1 MSSPY
6 QPYPQDES
14 GGYGQQP
21 PGYGQP
27 GYGQPGYGQPGY
39 GQPGGP
45 GQSPY
50 PPYPQGGWEPEQRT
64 YLQGAPVGF
73 GEAISQAFKNI
84 FTYNGRASRSAFW
97 WFYLFNVIV
106 GVVVRIIEY
115 IGTAGNIIAAVVGIV
130 FFFTLLALA
139 ARRLH
144 DAGHSAFWLFLIL
157 LPIIGWIW
165 LLVYYVQ
172 DGTPGPNKY
181 DQYS

>member
-6 QPYPQDES
+6 QPYPQEQP
-14 GGYGQQP
+14 GGYGQQ
-21 PGYGQP
+21 
-27 GYGQPGYGQPGY
+27 QPGYGQPGY
-39 GQPGGP
+39 GQPGGY

-50 PPYPQGGWEPEQRT
+50 SPYPQGGWEPEQRT

-73 GEAISQAFKNI
+73 GEAISQAFKNV

-97 WFYLFNVIV
+97 WWFLFYVIV
-106 GVVVRIIEY
+106 DVVLGIIERT
-115 IGTAGNIIAAVVGIV
+115 GTAGYIIGAILGLGIW
-130 FFFTLLALA
+130 FTWLSVA

-144 DAGHSAFWLFLIL
+144 DANHSAFWLFLIL
-157 LPIIGWIW
+157 LPVIGWIW

-181 DQYS
+181 DQYN